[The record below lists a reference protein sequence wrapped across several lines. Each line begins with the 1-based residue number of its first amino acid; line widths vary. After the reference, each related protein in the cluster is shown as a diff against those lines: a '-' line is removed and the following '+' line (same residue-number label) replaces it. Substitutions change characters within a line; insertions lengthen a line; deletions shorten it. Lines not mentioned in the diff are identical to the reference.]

1 MARWWISDYLRS
13 VRQMVD
19 EADRSTDPRVKLTA
33 LRILERQASTIRD
46 LESEHWADLL
56 GRQELL

>member
-1 MARWWISDYLRS
+1 
-13 VRQMVD
+13 MVD

-33 LRILERQASTIRD
+33 LRILERQAPTIRD

-56 GRQELL
+56 GRQTL